1 MLTVWSN
8 MLVVGDGLI
17 EGLVSA
23 ARTLIQPM
31 SGILRGQRFS
41 FSLSLSFG
49 VRVRLLRLPESFSTI
64 ETHPETKRG
73 FLSLDIEQ
81 KQN

>member
-31 SGILRGQRFS
+31 SGILRGQRFP
-41 FSLSLSFG
+41 FPLALG

-64 ETHPETKRG
+64 ETHPETKG
-73 FLSLDIEQ
+73 
-81 KQN
+81 